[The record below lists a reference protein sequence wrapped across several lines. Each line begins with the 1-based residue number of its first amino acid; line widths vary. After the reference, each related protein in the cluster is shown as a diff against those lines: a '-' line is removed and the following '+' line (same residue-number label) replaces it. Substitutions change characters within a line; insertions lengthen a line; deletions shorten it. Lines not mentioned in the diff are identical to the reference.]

1 MPAVKIPPWDQK
13 VARVMVRPLVRTP
26 ITPNQVTTVTLLLAL
41 LGAVLFAAGDLQA
54 YNWGAGLFVF
64 ARFLDHFDGEL
75 ARQKGTTSRFGYHFD
90 YFTGASS
97 YAAFFLCMGL
107 GLSHGPLGG
116 WATIL
121 GLAASA
127 CAVIALFLNLGRDR
141 LLDSADASD
150 TVGYPAYAG
159 FELEDGI
166 YLLAPITWLGF
177 LLPFF
182 VAASIGAVIY
192 VIWSVWVL
200 NAARH
205 ALER

>member
-1 MPAVKIPPWDQK
+1 MTLIGR
-13 VARVMVRPLVRTP
+13 ARTRAGRE
-26 ITPNQVTTVTLLLAL
+26 NSAL
-41 LGAVLFAAGDLQA
+41 GSESSAGDGQASRAHAYYAQPGHHSDAVACLVGSRPVCRRRLQA
-54 YNWGAGLFVF
+54 YNWSAGLFVF

-141 LLDSADASD
+141 PLDSADLATRLDIPHMRDSNLKTAFTSWHRLLGLAS
-150 TVGYPAYAG
+150 
-159 FELEDGI
+159 
-166 YLLAPITWLGF
+166 
-177 LLPFF
+177 
-182 VAASIGAVIY
+182 SCH
-192 VIWSVWVL
+192 SS
-200 NAARH
+200 
-205 ALER
+205 